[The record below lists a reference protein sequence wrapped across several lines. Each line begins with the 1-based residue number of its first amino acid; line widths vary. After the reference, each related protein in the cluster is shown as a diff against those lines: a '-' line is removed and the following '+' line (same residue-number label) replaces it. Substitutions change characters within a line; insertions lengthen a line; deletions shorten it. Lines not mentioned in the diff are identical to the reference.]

1 MLKWMLAAGAAALAI
16 TSPAQADPKGGGGGG
31 NKEHA
36 GHNAKAQ
43 KGGGDGQRAERGKS
57 SGGNQ
62 QARGSQRV
70 DRNQFAQRDDKPHG
84 GGGQGKAK
92 AVDRGGHDDH
102 GKNAMR
108 PQDHGG
114 DRGKNAVRVDNRG
127 GDRVR
132 TANVNDN
139 GRNKGRGGFDDNVR
153 IVNADHGRNIRA
165 MRVNR
170 DFNGVRFVPHW
181 NEHGLSRGFVDG
193 CPPGLAKKGNG
204 CLPPGQAR
212 KLYGTPLNAA
222 LRANTLGWPYRE
234 WYRDDDRYMYRFD
247 NDYIYRVNRG
257 DGLIAGLFP
266 YANRD
271 YYYYPMGVQYPADY
285 NYYNV
290 PYQYQSY
297 YPDNGD
303 YWYRYGD
310 GAIYQVNPGTG
321 LIQGIAALLTGVPL
335 GVGQPLPPSYG
346 VYNVPFAYRDQYYD
360 TPNDWYRY
368 NDGYIY
374 RVDPATQLITAIVS
388 AIV

>member
-16 TSPAQADPKGGGGGG
+16 TSPAQADPKDGRGGG
-31 NKEHA
+31 NNEHA
-36 GHNAKAQ
+36 GHVSKAQ
-43 KGGGDGQRAERGKS
+43 KGGGGVQRVERGKDR
-57 SGGNQ
+57 GGDQ
-62 QARGSQRV
+62 QARSSKRV
-70 DRNQFAQRDDKPHG
+70 ERTQVAQRDDKPR
-84 GGGQGKAK
+84 GGGQAK
-92 AVDRGGHDDH
+92 AQTADR
-102 GKNAMR
+102 GKNAKLDDR
-108 PQDHGG
+108 DGN
-114 DRGKNAVRVDNRG
+114 RGKNAVRIEDRG

-132 TANVNDN
+132 TVRIDDN
-139 GRNKGRGGFDDNVR
+139 NKNKGSGRDNDVR
-153 IVNADHGRNIRA
+153 IV
-165 MRVNR
+165 RVDRDRDVRVMHVER
-170 DFNGVRFVPHW
+170 DFDGARFVPRW
-181 NEHGLSRGFVDG
+181 NSRGLARGFVNG

-204 CLPPGQAR
+204 CLPPGQA
-212 KLYGTPLNAA
+212 KKYFGTPLNAA
-222 LRANTLGWPYRE
+222 VRANTLGWPYRE
-234 WYRDDDRYMYRFD
+234 WYRDDDRYIYRWD

-271 YYYYPMGVQYPADY
+271 YYYYPMGVQYPVDY

-321 LIQGIAALLTGVPL
+321 LIQGIAALLTGVPF